1 MTSNNDAVEFVGQ
14 RLSVFIGKLE
24 EFLRKTRAHGG
35 SNHDARSSVATFS
48 EISVNLHAPLA
59 NFNGAQPIRPSYI
72 PLRGRE
78 FDYNSENAY
87 RLIESKLKQLANYSR
102 IEFSVSW
109 LDLDSNLRIRVAQ
122 NERICA
128 TKWENICDYLRFC
141 LWESLG
147 DPNPKEV
154 EEKELVASIYWWL
167 FNEIS
172 GERIIRFESFMNSLF
187 HLGYMILIELNK
199 VIK

>member
-1 MTSNNDAVEFVGQ
+1 MTSNNDAVEFIGQ

-35 SNHDARSSVATFS
+35 SNHDARSSVATFG

-109 LDLDSNLRIRVAQ
+109 LDLDSNLRIRMAQ

-141 LWESLG
+141 LWIIGRSQSQGSWRERF
-147 DPNPKEV
+147 
-154 EEKELVASIYWWL
+154 

>member
-141 LWESLG
+141 LWIIGRSQSQGSWRERF
-147 DPNPKEV
+147 
-154 EEKELVASIYWWL
+154 

>member
-141 LWESLG
+141 LWIIGRSQSQGSWRERF
-147 DPNPKEV
+147 
-154 EEKELVASIYWWL
+154 

-187 HLGYMILIELNK
+187 HLDYMILIELEL
-199 VIK
+199 I